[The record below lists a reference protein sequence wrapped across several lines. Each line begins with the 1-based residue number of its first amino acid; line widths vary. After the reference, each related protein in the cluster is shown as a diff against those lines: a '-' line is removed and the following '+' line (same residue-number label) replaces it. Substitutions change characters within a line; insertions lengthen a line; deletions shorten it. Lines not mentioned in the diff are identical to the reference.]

1 MSNLKKEVK
10 NMSKITA
17 GVAMLRV
24 MKAWGIDRV
33 YGIPG
38 GSFNST
44 MEALYKE
51 QGNMDYIQVRHEEA
65 GALAAAAEAKLSGK
79 IACTFG
85 SAGPGAT
92 HLINGL
98 YDAKMDHV
106 PLLVL
111 LGQVGSKFMN
121 YNYFQEMNENPLY
134 VDVSVYNRTVMNPES
149 LPHVVEDAIQAAYK
163 YQGVAVVTI
172 PVDYGFEEIE
182 DDYPISAKTYQTSLP
197 QLDKAQ
203 VTKALPYLAEAKQ
216 PVLFIGQGLRG
227 HESEIK
233 AFSKHFSMP
242 VVNAVLAKGILA
254 DEFENAL
261 GTSARVATKPANEA
275 LALADL
281 VVFVGSDMPF
291 AGAFINPHAKFIQ
304 IDIDSAKF
312 GRRHPVD
319 VAILGDGAETLA
331 RLVELG
337 EPRPSDKW
345 LAANQEN
352 VRNWH
357 NWRHSFDEFDDG
369 GRLRPEPV
377 YKEINRIAEDDAIF
391 VVDVG
396 NVTTHSV
403 RHLNLNGRQAFTTSG
418 WFATMGYGVPG
429 GIAAKAHFPKR
440 QVFTLSGDG
449 GFAMNMPDIITQVK
463 YQLPIINVV
472 LTNDSFG
479 FIQAEQ
485 ETTNS
490 ALFGVDLADADF
502 GKAAEALGAT
512 GFTVTQY
519 DQLEPAFTAAQNA
532 KGPVVIEVKIKND
545 NPLPVEALQLDPD
558 HYSEAEIQAFKELYQ
573 VHDMPTLKSL
583 L

>member
-1 MSNLKKEVK
+1 MAKT
-10 NMSKITA
+10 TA

-44 MEALYKE
+44 MDALYKE
-51 QGNMDYIQVRHEEA
+51 QGTVDYIQVRHEEA

-111 LGQVGSKFMN
+111 LGQVGSTFMN

-149 LPHVVEDAIQAAYK
+149 LPHVVEDAIKAAYK
-163 YQGVAVVTI
+163 HQGVAVVTI
-172 PVDYGFEEIE
+172 PVDYGFAEIE
-182 DDYPISAKTYQTSLP
+182 DDYPVAATSYQTSLP
-197 QLDKAQ
+197 QLNETQ
-203 VTKALPYLAEAKQ
+203 LEKALPYLEAAKR

-227 HESEIK
+227 HEDVIK
-233 AFSKHFSMP
+233 EFSTYFSMP

-254 DEFENAL
+254 DDFENAL
-261 GTSARVATKPANEA
+261 GSSARVATKPANEA

-291 AGAFINPHAKFIQ
+291 AGAFINPAAKFIQ
-304 IDIDSAKF
+304 IDIDASKF
-312 GRRHPVD
+312 GRRHPAD
-319 VAILGDGAETLA
+319 VAILADGGESLH
-331 RLVELG
+331 RLVEIG
-337 EPRPSDKW
+337 TPRPRDHW
-345 LAANQEN
+345 LASNQQN
-352 VRNWH
+352 VKNWH
-357 NWRHSFDEFDDG
+357 AWRHSFDEFDDG
-369 GRLRPEPV
+369 GLLRPEPV

-403 RHLNLNGRQAFTTSG
+403 RHLALNGHQAFTTSG

-429 GIAAKAHFPKR
+429 GISAKLHFPDR

-463 YQLPIINVV
+463 YQLPIINIV

-485 ETTNS
+485 ATTNS

-502 GKAAEALGAT
+502 GKAAEALGAK
-512 GFTVTQY
+512 GFTVTSY
-519 DQLEPAFTAAQNA
+519 DQLEPAFTAAKAA

-545 NPLPVEALQLDPD
+545 NPLPVEALQLDPEK
-558 HYSEAEIQAFKELYQ
+558 YSAKEIQDFKETYQ
-573 VHDMPTLKSL
+573 VHDMPVLKEL
-583 L
+583 LKQ